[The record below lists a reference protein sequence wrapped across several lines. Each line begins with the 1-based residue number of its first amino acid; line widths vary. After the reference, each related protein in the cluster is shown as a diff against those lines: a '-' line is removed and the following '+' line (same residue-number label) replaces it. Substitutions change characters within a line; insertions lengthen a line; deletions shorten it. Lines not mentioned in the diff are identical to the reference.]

1 MLYPNIVDF
10 ILYPV
15 IIAAQA
21 DNQPVTCRTIP
32 VFLGVYNMD
41 VQSNVSSIMAAQDAP
56 LITDGIAEEA
66 AARMN
71 TLTKARAAC
80 VTGIKDGDGLIVTY
94 ARAISLVCG
103 EGWVHL
109 VGKESA
115 TVKEERKLF
124 DRAMGVPEEVLTVY
138 DKKLKAKCNSYWK
151 RIRDEAGY
159 VKDEKVTTVLTIDAK
174 NLAELKTMINRILNE
189 ESESDTCPLSSEAK
203 GNLIDAFETLGGD
216 QSTLGKKA

>member
-1 MLYPNIVDF
+1 MFAF

-15 IIAAQA
+15 IIAAWA
-21 DNQPVTCRTIP
+21 GTLSITHRTIP
-32 VFLGVYNMD
+32 VFLGVDNMD
-41 VQSNVSSIMAAQDAP
+41 AQSNVASIMVAQDAP
-56 LITDGIAEEA
+56 LVTDGISEEA
-66 AARMN
+66 ALRMR
-71 TLTKARAAC
+71 TLTEARAAC
-80 VTGIKDGDGLIVTY
+80 VTGIRDGDGLIVTY
-94 ARAISLVCG
+94 ARAISAVCG

-159 VKDEKVTTVLTIDAK
+159 VKDEKVTTTLTIDQK
-174 NLAELKTMINRILNE
+174 NLAELKTMLNRILNE
-189 ESESDTCPLSSEAK
+189 ESEADTCPLSSEAK
-203 GNLIDAFETLGGD
+203 ADLITAFETLGGD
-216 QSTLGKKA
+216 QTTLGKKA